1 MAITFGN
8 ESEFLNANGASRVS
22 IADFSTSGFVVGY
35 QDDSVGSNKGRAKIG
50 SISGTNITFGSM
62 TAFFNGDGD
71 FSIAS
76 FSETK
81 FVVAYQDFADSKRG
95 KARVGT
101 IAGTTISYGPT
112 TEFVPSLGIDGGLS
126 VAALSTSG
134 FVVTYNNRNDDH
146 GSARIGT
153 VDGTSITFGS
163 EAEFKSTGNIEL
175 TSVAALSTS
184 GFVVAYKDNTDS
196 NHGTAKIGTVDGTS
210 ITFGSEAEF
219 NSAGGT
225 SYISV
230 AAFDASSFVVAYVDQ
245 ADLSHGTAK
254 VGTVAGTSIT
264 FGAEAEFLIATANYI
279 SAAILTTSSFI
290 VAYTDASDANH
301 GTVKTGT
308 IDGTDITFG
317 EEVEFLSA
325 NGAAFNSITYLG
337 ASKLVIA
344 YQDTADSNHGTAKIG
359 SLPQQIIAS
368 SASGNLITKGKEIF
382 SISGDLVIP
391 NIFDAL
397 QSSGTLLTTGHDTTA
412 GSGNLYTLGLQQI
425 TTLEGP
431 PKVYAW
437 GRNSYGQIDVPA
449 PNTDFIAV
457 AGGNKHSFALRANGS
472 IVAWGS
478 NAEGQLDV
486 PTPNTNF
493 MAVAAGGDHSLGLK
507 TDDSIVA
514 WGLNSE
520 GQTDVPAP
528 NTDFEAVAAGGWH
541 SLGLKADGSIE
552 AWGWNDFG
560 QCNVPAPN
568 SGFVAIAAGYAHSLG
583 LKADGSI
590 VAWGNNTYGQINV
603 PAPNTNFMAVAGG
616 SYHSLGLKVDSSI
629 VAWGR
634 NSDSQ
639 LNIPAPNTNFVSLAG
654 GIGHSLGLK
663 ANSSVV
669 AWGNNDHGQLDVPA
683 LNTDFI
689 AIAAGYY
696 HSMGIKLPDISPHL
710 FIEGNEILSTSG
722 DLIIPTTFDVLQS
735 SGTLWTEGFSPS
747 DSGLALFIQGS
758 VADTS
763 FQIVIDSFLRTADFD
778 PTIIG
783 LFLPSESGVTI
794 EIWDLIDGINTQL
807 AIDDAICF
815 PIGDTGRYGWSTAN
829 LPTINRNSGQYFF
842 RMTDNIGDTFVGEFF
857 LHAPENGI

>member
-1 MAITFGN
+1 MAIIFGN
-8 ESEFLNANGASRVS
+8 ESEFLSANGANDISAAVLNGS
-22 IADFSTSGFVVGY
+22 KFAIAYKDTADTNHGT
-35 QDDSVGSNKGRAKIG
+35 AKIG
-50 SISGTNITFGSM
+50 TVSGTTITFGAE
-62 TAFFNGDGD
+62 TEFLNVNGVNWI
-71 FSIAS
+71 SIAEI
-76 FSETK
+76 SE
-81 FVVAYQDFADSKRG
+81 SK
-95 KARVGT
+95 
-101 IAGTTISYGPT
+101 
-112 TEFVPSLGIDGGLS
+112 
-126 VAALSTSG
+126 
-134 FVVTYNNRNDDH
+134 FVVTYTDSADSSH
-146 GSARIGT
+146 GTAKIGT
-153 VDGTSITFGS
+153 VSGTTITFGT
-163 EAEFKSTGNIEL
+163 EAEFLAANGATDI
-175 TSVAALSTS
+175 SVAVLNESK
-184 GFVVAYKDNTDS
+184 FVVTYRDGADS
-196 NHGTAKIGTVDGTS
+196 NHGTAKIGTVSGTT
-210 ITFGSEAEF
+210 ITFGAETEFLSTGSATEMSAAVF
-219 NSAGGT
+219 NT
-225 SYISV
+225 SKFIITYR
-230 AAFDASSFVVAYVDQ
+230 DG
-245 ADLSHGTAK
+245 ADSNHGTAK
-254 VGTVAGTSIT
+254 IGTVSGTTIT
-264 FGAEAEFLIATANYI
+264 FGAEAEFL
-279 SAAILTTSSFI
+279 
-290 VAYTDASDANH
+290 
-301 GTVKTGT
+301 
-308 IDGTDITFG
+308 
-317 EEVEFLSA
+317 SA
-325 NGAAFNSITYLG
+325 NGAAWISAATFDE
-337 ASKLVIA
+337 SKFVVA
-344 YQDTADSNHGTAKIG
+344 YQDGADSNHGTAKIG

-412 GSGNLYTLGLQQI
+412 GAGNLYTLGLQQI

-722 DLIIPTTFDVLQS
+722 DLVIPTTFDVLQS
-735 SGTLWTEGFSPS
+735 SGTLWTGGFSPS

-763 FQIVIDSFLRTADFD
+763 FQIVIDAFLRTADFD